1 MRTISNI
8 DTQNISY
15 KWNKGVMEKNSSPEP
30 IPLKS
35 SIQGSSDL
43 QPPDEA
49 ITFISISHYEMHKLV
64 HDACMYAL
72 IQNIFYKK

>member
-1 MRTISNI
+1 
-8 DTQNISY
+8 
-15 KWNKGVMEKNSSPEP
+15 MEKSTSPEP

-43 QPPDEA
+43 QLPEEA

-64 HDACMYAL
+64 HDSCTDVP
-72 IQNIFYKK
+72 I